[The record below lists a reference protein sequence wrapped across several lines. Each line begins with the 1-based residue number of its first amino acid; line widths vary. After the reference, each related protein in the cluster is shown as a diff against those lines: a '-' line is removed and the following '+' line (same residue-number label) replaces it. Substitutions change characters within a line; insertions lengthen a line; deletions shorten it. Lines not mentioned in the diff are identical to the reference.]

1 MVVPSIRIQIPSCI
15 FLLRR
20 WREDGDEDGEMKME
34 MKMEKMKMEKKK
46 MEMEMERCIWR

>member
-34 MKMEKMKMEKKK
+34 MKMEKMKMKMEKKK
-46 MEMEMERCIWR
+46 MEMERCIWR